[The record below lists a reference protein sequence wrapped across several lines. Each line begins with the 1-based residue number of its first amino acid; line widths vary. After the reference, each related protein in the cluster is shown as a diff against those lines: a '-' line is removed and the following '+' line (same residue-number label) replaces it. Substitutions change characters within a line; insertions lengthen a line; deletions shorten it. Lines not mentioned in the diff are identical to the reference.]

1 MKKALIVIGIIG
13 VLVFGLIS
21 LEGIAL
27 IVFLMIFVPL
37 TIFYTPLLFGFDEKE
52 ELTEEAKREKEGKF
66 HKWE

>member
-1 MKKALIVIGIIG
+1 MT
-13 VLVFGLIS
+13 FGLIN
-21 LEGIAL
+21 LKGIAL
-27 IVFLMIFVPL
+27 VIFLMIFVPL

>member
-37 TIFYTPLLFGFDEKE
+37 TIFYTPLLFGFDKEE

>member
-13 VLVFGLIS
+13 VLIFGLIN

-27 IVFLMIFVPL
+27 IIFLMVFVPL
-37 TIFYTPLLFGFDEKE
+37 TFFYTPLIFGFDKKE
-52 ELTEEAKREKEGKF
+52 ELTEEAKKELEGKF

>member
-13 VLVFGLIS
+13 VLVFGLIN

>member
-1 MKKALIVIGIIG
+1 MKKTLITLGIIAI
-13 VLVFGLIS
+13 LAFGLIN
-21 LEGIAL
+21 LKGIAL
-27 IVFLMIFVPL
+27 VIFLMIFVPL